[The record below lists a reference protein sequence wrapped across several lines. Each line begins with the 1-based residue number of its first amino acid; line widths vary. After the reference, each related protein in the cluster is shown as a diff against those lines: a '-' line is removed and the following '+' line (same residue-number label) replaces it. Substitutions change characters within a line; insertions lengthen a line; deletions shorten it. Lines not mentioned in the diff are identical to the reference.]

1 MDKSRLVFGGL
12 IVVIAIISV
21 GMVMGVSDT
30 SKTDTKL
37 KIKAS
42 SPIHEGDKIKIKLM
56 DANNTTISN
65 KTVNVTLK
73 DENNESYNYSV
84 TTNDKGVAKLKLDK
98 GAGEYEVICNFTG
111 DDKYNPCNKTI
122 KITIEEE
129 VVEEEESYE
138 DSGAFYSAQ
147 EGRVIYTGEIHDAPD
162 GNRYEHL
169 GNNEW
174 VMVE

>member
-1 MDKSRLVFGGL
+1 MDKNKLVFGGL
-12 IVVIAIISV
+12 VAIIAIISV

-30 SKTDTKL
+30 NKTETKL
-37 KIKAS
+37 KVKAS
-42 SPIHEGDKIKIKLM
+42 SPFHEGDSIKIKLM
-56 DANNTTISN
+56 DANNTPISN
-65 KTVNVTLK
+65 KTVNVTVT
-73 DENNESYNYSV
+73 DNNNDSSNFSV
-84 TTNDKGVAKLKLDK
+84 MTNDKGVGKLKLDK
-98 GAGEYEVICNFTG
+98 DAGEYEVKCNFTG

-122 KITIEEE
+122 NLTIEEEE
-129 VVEEEESYE
+129 VVEEESSE

-162 GNRYEHL
+162 GNRYEHV